1 MASRNSVNFLQWLH
15 IDEKSAESSTLPP
28 SVLQI
33 VDDMRGWIE
42 AYISRNLHP
51 GASTW
56 EFRESFR
63 CRLEKKIQPSASQ
76 LEIRKAVKRIVRDL
90 VHDQN
95 RTYYRRNRR
104 LKPDVAIDQYA
115 DPRSGS
121 FEQKLLVQSQAEA
134 ILRQVS
140 EKHRGLVEQIYGLRN
155 IEKVP
160 RDVMAQ
166 RLGIPRNTLDQKL
179 RRILRRVNKLL
190 AQ

>member
-1 MASRNSVNFLQWLH
+1 
-15 IDEKSAESSTLPP
+15 
-28 SVLQI
+28 
-33 VDDMRGWIE
+33 
-42 AYISRNLHP
+42 
-51 GASTW
+51 
-56 EFRESFR
+56 
-63 CRLEKKIQPSASQ
+63 
-76 LEIRKAVKRIVRDL
+76 
-90 VHDQN
+90 
-95 RTYYRRNRR
+95 